1 LYPVFSEARQE
12 TFLDEFIILAG
23 NRVDRVYI
31 NHVQLAMPKFGDA
44 ITDESRRKWP
54 GAPARSGPA
63 GPGRPDVEYDPFVD
77 LEDIDEI
84 AALMSQPPGNG
95 REDDE

>member
-1 LYPVFSEARQE
+1 MSSELCLE
-12 TFLDEFIILAG
+12 TGLTIEQDLCTMLSVTRFT
-23 NRVDRVYI
+23 
-31 NHVQLAMPKFGDA
+31 DA
-44 ITDESRRKWP
+44 ISDKSRRKWIEEGHHVRP
-54 GAPARSGPA
+54 GGPDRP
-63 GPGRPDVEYDPFVD
+63 GPEDTCGPDVEYDPFID

>member
-1 LYPVFSEARQE
+1 MTRFVDTISE
-12 TFLDEFIILAG
+12 
-23 NRVDRVYI
+23 
-31 NHVQLAMPKFGDA
+31 K
-44 ITDESRRKWP
+44 SRRKWLAE
-54 GAPARSGPA
+54 GHIVRPATGGPA
-63 GPGRPDVEYDPFVD
+63 APSGPDVEYDPFID